1 MTLGTSTLLIGG
13 VIGLFLAV
21 FGVAMLVTGKAPAS
35 TLRNFAGVRT
45 AALYH
50 LLFGVAL
57 ILMVVSQALLTG
69 PAILV
74 VSVLAILMVG
84 VAVVR
89 YRPRRGKP
97 EDDR

>member
-1 MTLGTSTLLIGG
+1 MTLGASTLLIGG

-21 FGVAMLVTGKAPAS
+21 FGAAMLVTGKAPAS
-35 TLRNFAGVRT
+35 TLRNFTGVRT

-57 ILMVVSQALLTG
+57 LLVVLGQSLLTG
-69 PAILV
+69 TAVLV
-74 VSVLAILMVG
+74 VSVLAVVMVG
-84 VAVVR
+84 IAVVR

-97 EDDR
+97 GDDR